1 MPKEFDV
8 IVLGLG
14 PGGEEVAEQLATAGK
29 SVLGVDRNLVGG
41 ECPYYGCVPSKMII
55 RAASTLAE
63 VRRVDELA
71 GTASVRPD
79 YAPVAKRI
87 RDEATD
93 DWNDEVAV
101 KRLTDTGASFVRG
114 IGRLVGRGDDGRL
127 RLAVGADEYTAEKV
141 VVAVGTQP
149 AIPPIDGLAQ
159 LRETTDS
166 VWTNRDAM
174 QATALPRSLIV
185 LGGGSIGVELAQ
197 AWARFG
203 SRATILEAAERILGP
218 EEPEAADVVRTVLQ
232 REGLVVRER
241 VKAVKVAAGG
251 QGVDLTLEDGTAVSG
266 EKLLVAAGR
275 RSNLADIALDSLGLD
290 KAARTLDVDE
300 HMRVL
305 KDGAPVAGLYSI
317 GDVTGRGAFT
327 HVSVWQGRVLIAHLL
342 GRNEPYGGYHGL
354 AWVTFT
360 DPEVG
365 RVGMSEAQAR
375 AKGIRVRVGS
385 AEIPTS
391 ARGWIHGPGN
401 DGIVKL
407 VEDRDRGILVGA
419 TVVSPYGGEI
429 LGLLTL
435 AVHAEV
441 PVSQLA
447 TMHFAYPTLHRAV
460 LDALTDL
467 QGKA

>member
-1 MPKEFDV
+1 
-8 IVLGLG
+8 
-14 PGGEEVAEQLATAGK
+14 
-29 SVLGVDRNLVGG
+29 
-41 ECPYYGCVPSKMII
+41 
-55 RAASTLAE
+55 
-63 VRRVDELA
+63 
-71 GTASVRPD
+71 
-79 YAPVAKRI
+79 
-87 RDEATD
+87 
-93 DWNDEVAV
+93 
-101 KRLTDTGASFVRG
+101 
-114 IGRLVGRGDDGRL
+114 
-127 RLAVGADEYTAEKV
+127 
-141 VVAVGTQP
+141 
-149 AIPPIDGLAQ
+149 
-159 LRETTDS
+159 
-166 VWTNRDAM
+166 M
-174 QATALPRSLIV
+174 QATAIPESLIV

-203 SRATILEAAERILGP
+203 TRVTILEAFERILSP
-218 EEPEAADVVRTVLQ
+218 EEPEAADVVRAVLR
-232 REGLVVRER
+232 REGLVIREH
-241 VKAVKVAAGG
+241 VKTVKVAAGG
-251 QGVDLTLEDGTAVSG
+251 KGVDLTLEDGTTVTG
-266 EKLLVAAGR
+266 GKLLVAAGR

-290 KAARTLDVDE
+290 PAARTLDVDE

-305 KDGAPVAGLYSI
+305 KSGAPVTGLYSI

-327 HVSVWQGRVLIAHLL
+327 HVSVWQARVLIAHLL
-342 GRNEPYGGYHGL
+342 GRDEPYGGYHGL

-375 AKGIRVRVGS
+375 DKGIRVRVGS
-385 AEIPTS
+385 AEVPAS

-407 VEDRDRGILVGA
+407 IEDRARGILVGA

-441 PVSQLA
+441 PVAQLA

-467 QGKA
+467 QSKA

>member
-1 MPKEFDV
+1 MTKEFDV

-29 SVLGVDRNLVGG
+29 SVLGVDRHLVGG

-55 RAASTLAE
+55 RAASALAE
-63 VRRVDELA
+63 ARHVDKLA

-101 KRLTDTGASFVRG
+101 KRLTDAGGAMARG
-114 IGRLVGRGDDGRL
+114 IGRFVGRDDDGRL
-127 RLAVGADEYTAEKV
+127 RLTVGEDEYVAERV

-159 LRETTDS
+159 LRDSTDS
-166 VWTNRDAM
+166 VWTNREAM
-174 QATALPRSLIV
+174 RATAMPDSLVV
-185 LGGGSIGVELAQ
+185 LGGGAIGVELAQ
-197 AWARFG
+197 AWARFDVQV
-203 SRATILEAAERILGP
+203 TILEATERILSP
-218 EEPEAADVVRTVLQ
+218 EEPEAADVVRAVLR
-232 REGLVVRER
+232 REGVVIREG

-251 QGVDLTLEDGTAVSG
+251 QGVDLTLEDGTTMTG

-290 KAARTLDVDE
+290 AGARTLDVDE

-305 KDGAPVAGLYSI
+305 KDGAPVDGLYSI

-342 GRNEPYGGYHGL
+342 GREEPYGGYHGL
-354 AWVTFT
+354 AWVSFT

-375 AKGIRVRVGS
+375 DKGIRVRLGR
-385 AEIPTS
+385 AEVPAS

-435 AVHAEV
+435 AVHAKV

-467 QGKA
+467 QSRD